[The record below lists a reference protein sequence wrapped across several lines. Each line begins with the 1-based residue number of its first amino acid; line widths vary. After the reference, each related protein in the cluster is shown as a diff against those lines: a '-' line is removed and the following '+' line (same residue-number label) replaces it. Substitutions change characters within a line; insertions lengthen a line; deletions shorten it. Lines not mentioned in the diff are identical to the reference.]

1 MKKIR
6 PIVCGRRNVIFVA
19 PQESVAVWTHQG
31 HGALE
36 HIGGLL
42 HVIPVG
48 ECGWHARVI
57 GHIERARLTE
67 RPESGNVWR
76 RELPMFDQQ
85 RDRLPPMDE
94 GDLPL
99 WMRHA
104 GALQGGEGRGE
115 ELETVARRQLEPA
128 AHGQQSPWAQVPQVY
143 LECLHRIKKTLVEGV
158 DTGCRGTEGVQQGDL
173 YQIIV
178 IPTGR
183 HEAAGFAD
191 MQTYIRGAVEMAGK
205 IGVYP
210 L

>member
-1 MKKIR
+1 
-6 PIVCGRRNVIFVA
+6 
-19 PQESVAVWTHQG
+19 
-31 HGALE
+31 
-36 HIGGLL
+36 
-42 HVIPVG
+42 
-48 ECGWHARVI
+48 
-57 GHIERARLTE
+57 
-67 RPESGNVWR
+67 
-76 RELPMFDQQ
+76 MFDQQ

-94 GDLPL
+94 GDLLL

-104 GALQGGEGRGE
+104 GALQGSEGRGE
-115 ELETVARRQLEPA
+115 ELETVARGQLEPA
-128 AHGQQSPWAQVPQVY
+128 AHGQQSPWAQVPHVH

-173 YQIIV
+173 NQIIV

-210 L
+210 LHQVDDLRVEFNRVNGAGLMIARLQHVHAPAGSEDEHAGTL